1 MADKHPG
8 YMTTFKE
15 RLSYWTYFIG
25 QNIYYNITAAFI
37 STYLA
42 MQGVNLAK
50 VAIVLLIVKIWD
62 AVNDPI
68 FGFIFDKVK
77 FKNGQKSLPWLRIS
91 TALIPI
97 VTIILFSIPSA
108 LGETGK
114 LVWFGV
120 AYVLWDTVY
129 TLTDIPAY
137 AMLNTMTD
145 NLPERN
151 TLLSVN
157 RVFSGAGVLIYG
169 VVLPILIS
177 ENVGMSASLAI
188 ATLSIFSALTMV
200 PLSLNCKE
208 RNYKPEE
215 EDENFSPRQMFS
227 YLGKNKYLLP
237 YSGGYCATDAL
248 KTSAA
253 VTLFVSFY
261 LFGNSLYSIVLNLL
275 NMVPGV
281 FAAMLMPTILKKLD
295 KFKTLF
301 WCNIVNIILGLVI
314 FFVGYENRALFLT
327 LTCVRTIPM
336 SIVGILA
343 FMFTPDCAEYGQYKS
358 GISAKGITFAI
369 QTFSVKITAAVSSSL
384 ALALLGCF
392 HWISVEAESFEMLKA
407 LNIQQSAGALEG
419 LWIVYALVPV
429 IGMIISTFFYLG
441 YKLNDKDVQIM
452 ARCNAGEITREEAQL
467 LTRFNCGTGKYYP
480 VYLVILERLDS
491 HCHRKIS
498 LSRSRRTNAHYN
510 GVLGYSINI
519 FLLSHRFR
527 LNRFPHD
534 RMTDYITI

>member
-1 MADKHPG
+1 MKKQPQG
-8 YMTTFKE
+8 YMTTFGE

-25 QNIYYNITAAFI
+25 QNVYYNITAAFI

-42 MQGVNLAK
+42 MQGVDLAK
-50 VAIVLLIVKIWD
+50 VAVVLLIVKIWD

-68 FGFIFDKVK
+68 FGYIFDKVK
-77 FKNGQKSLPWLRIS
+77 FKSGQKSLPWLRIA
-91 TALIPI
+91 TLLIPI
-97 VTIILFSIPSA
+97 VTIVLFAIPS
-108 LGETGK
+108 GMSETGK

-129 TLTDIPAY
+129 TLTDVPAY

-145 NLPERN
+145 NLSERN
-151 TLLSVN
+151 LLLSVN

-177 ENVGMSASLAI
+177 EKVGMSASWAI
-188 ATLSIFSALTMV
+188 ALLSVFSALTMA

-215 EDENFSPRQMFS
+215 EDESFSPRQMLR
-227 YLGKNKYLLP
+227 YLGSNKYLLR
-237 YSGGYCATDAL
+237 YYGGYMATDAL
-248 KTSAA
+248 KTSSA
-253 VTLFVSFY
+253 VLMFVSFY
-261 LFGNSLYSIVLNLL
+261 LFHNSLYSVVLNIL

-301 WCNIVNIILGLVI
+301 WCNIVNILLGLVI
-314 FFVGYENRALFLT
+314 YFAGYENRVLFLV

-343 FMFTPDCAEYGQYKS
+343 FMFTPDCAEYGQFKT

-384 ALALLGCF
+384 ALVLLGLF
-392 HWISVEAESFEMLKA
+392 QWVSVEAQSFEELAAMGVSQSGTA
-407 LNIQQSAGALEG
+407 LNG

-441 YKLNDKDVQIM
+441 YHLNDKDVQIM
-452 ARCNAGEITREEAQL
+452 AKCNSGEISREEAESL
-467 LTRFNCGTGKYYP
+467 
-480 VYLVILERLDS
+480 
-491 HCHRKIS
+491 
-498 LSRSRRTNAHYN
+498 LSRKY
-510 GVLGYSINI
+510 
-519 FLLSHRFR
+519 
-527 LNRFPHD
+527 
-534 RMTDYITI
+534 